1 MNVLLPNTDAIRRA
15 TEAERQAAA
24 MALRSVR
31 DKHELVSVWARD
43 CDHFSG
49 RDREYLQTVYGEVLA
64 KFVPMGRAG

>member
-15 TEAERQAAA
+15 TEAERQATEQ
-24 MALRSVR
+24 ALKSAKNVE
-31 DKHELVSVWARD
+31 ELASIWWHYA
-43 CDHFSG
+43 DHFSG